1 LFDFNIYFKSSL
13 EKENYSHIMSLL
25 IHPFEVFMK
34 RIALFLL
41 TNLAVMLVLGIV
53 LSLVFKF
60 TGLDSRS
67 TGGLLL
73 LAAVFGFGGS
83 FISLAMSK
91 WIAKRSTGAVII
103 TQPNTETERWLVN
116 TVAAQAKKAGISCPE
131 VAVYNAPDM
140 NAFATGMTKN
150 KALVAVSSGLL
161 QSMTRD
167 EAEAVLAHE
176 VSHIASGDMVT
187 MALLQGVVN
196 TFVIFIARFLGNIID
211 SILNNNNSESARR
224 GFSYYIIVFVLEIIF
239 GVLASTIVMYYS
251 RQREFSADSG
261 AAKLVGKNKIIAA
274 LKRLQNGSDSHLE
287 GNMMAFGI
295 SGKRSGGLFMSHPPL
310 ESRIKALQEAW

>member
-1 LFDFNIYFKSSL
+1 
-13 EKENYSHIMSLL
+13 
-25 IHPFEVFMK
+25 MK

-41 TNLAVMLVLGIV
+41 TNLAVILVLGIV
-53 LSLVFKF
+53 LSLVFRF

-67 TGGLLL
+67 TGGLLV

-91 WIAKRSTGAVII
+91 WIAKRSTGAVVII
-103 TQPNTETERWLVN
+103 QANNEIERWLLN
-116 TVAAQAKKAGISCPE
+116 TVAVQAKKAGISCPE
-131 VAVYNAPDM
+131 VAIYDAPDM
-140 NAFATGMTKN
+140 NAFATGMNKN

-161 QSMTRD
+161 KSMTRD

-176 VSHIASGDMVT
+176 ISHIASGDMVT
-187 MALLQGVVN
+187 MTLLQGVVN
-196 TFVIFIARFLGNIID
+196 TFVIFIARVLGNIID
-211 SILNNNNSESARR
+211 SALNNNNSQSEGR
-224 GFSYYIIVFVLEIIF
+224 GFSYYIIVFVLEMVF

-261 AAKLVGKNKIIAA
+261 AAKLVGKNKMIAA
-274 LKRLQNGSDSHLE
+274 LQRLQKGSEPHLA
-287 GNMMAFGI
+287 GSLMAFGI

-310 ESRIKALQEAW
+310 ESRIQALQEA